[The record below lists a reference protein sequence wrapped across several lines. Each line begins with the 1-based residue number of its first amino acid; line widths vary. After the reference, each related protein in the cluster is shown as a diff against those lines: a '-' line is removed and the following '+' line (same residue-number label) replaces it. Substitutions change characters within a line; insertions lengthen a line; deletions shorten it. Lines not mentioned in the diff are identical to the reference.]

1 MRTLWSG
8 LLAVFL
14 LSLATVDL
22 AQDVQTGTIE
32 QLDQDNGAIT
42 ISGRVLVFSESTT
55 EIYFGERRLSPVSID
70 QGMVV
75 RYTLD
80 EKGVLL
86 RIDLLGPSDM
96 LRALDDH

>member
-1 MRTLWSG
+1 MRTFRSG
-8 LLAVFL
+8 LVAVLFF
-14 LSLATVDL
+14 SLATVVL
-22 AQDVQTGTIE
+22 AQGGQTGTIE

-42 ISGRVLVFSESTT
+42 ISGRILKFSESTT
-55 EIYFGERRLSPVSID
+55 EIYLGERRLSPVSID

-96 LRALDDH
+96 LKALDDH